1 MFKSSLDDLLLD
13 KKLLHKGLFGSYFHM
28 LNEIMQ
34 PTIEGKRRVV
44 IKEVVEKIEE
54 ANEITKT
61 KRTSNIPC
69 QFKS

>member
-1 MFKSSLDDLLLD
+1 
-13 KKLLHKGLFGSYFHM
+13 M